1 MSYDIAIIGAGISGL
16 VAAKSLV
23 EQGLRPIILER
34 SNRIGG
40 LWNYGKEGGSPLYN
54 SLKTNISKQMMGL
67 SDFPFPDDYPDFP
80 THQQVIQYVRSYAK
94 KYDLEKLISYG
105 QEVVKVTVEEGGF
118 LIHTKTASYQV
129 RQLIVSTGR
138 FDVPNVPA
146 IQGRESFTGTVIHS
160 KEYDAPSQFK
170 GKDILI
176 VGAAASA
183 MDIASELY
191 EVAKS
196 VNLSVQHLPWVIPP
210 VINGKP
216 ADHALTWLKAKLP
229 KKIREIGF
237 KKTLLNEY
245 FRRGADKN
253 PNAWAFKTPELD
265 LDKTRLVPNEK
276 MIPLLIQQKVRI
288 YSRIR
293 SLEGNTITFSD
304 GETVKAD
311 VIIFATG
318 YQTQFPFLDDIIQ
331 VKGNYL
337 GLYKHVFHPDYS
349 NLAFVGMANIVGAAF
364 PLVEMQSRL
373 IAAVFAKKHQLPTPD
388 AMKREIEA
396 HKAMCDKLDRD
407 PMRVQALSYLD
418 EIARMIGASPNLMSN
433 TDVLKELMFGPLTA
447 FRFRLNESAGKSK
460 EAKANMKKSV
470 LD

>member
-16 VAAKSLV
+16 VSAKSLI
-23 EQGLRPIILER
+23 EQGLRPIILEK

-54 SLKTNISKQMMGL
+54 SLQTNVSKQMMGL
-67 SDFPFPDDYPDFP
+67 SDFPFPDDYADFP
-80 THQQVIQYVRSYAK
+80 THQQVIRYVQLYAK
-94 KYDLEKLISYG
+94 TYDLEKLISYG
-105 QEVVKVTVEEGGF
+105 QEVVQVIVAAGGF
-118 LIHTKTASYQV
+118 AIHTKTASYQV

-138 FDVPNVPA
+138 FDVPNVPSV
-146 IQGRESFTGTVIHS
+146 QGLESFPGTAIHS
-160 KEYDAPSQFK
+160 KEYDTPGQFK
-170 GKDILI
+170 GKAILV

-196 VNLSVQHLPWVIPP
+196 VNLSAQHLPWVIPP

-229 KKIREIGF
+229 KGIREIGF

-245 FRRGADKN
+245 FQRGANRN
-253 PNAWAFKTPELD
+253 PDLWAFNTPALD

-293 SLEGNTITFSD
+293 SIKGDTITFND

-318 YQTQFPFLDDIIQ
+318 YQTQFPFFDETIQ

-337 GLYKHVFHPDYS
+337 GLYKHIFHPDHS

-373 IAAVFAKKHQLPTPD
+373 IAAVFAKKHQLPTPTM
-388 AMKREIEA
+388 MKREIEA
-396 HKAMCDKLDRD
+396 HKAMCDKLERD

-418 EIARMIGASPNLMSN
+418 EIARMIGASPKLMAN
-433 TDVLKELMFGPLTA
+433 ADVLKELIFGPLTA
-447 FRFRLNESAGKSK
+447 FRFRLNESSSKAK
-460 EAKANMKKSV
+460 EAKVNMKKSIRN
-470 LD
+470 